1 MTTLATNT
9 PRAMVGGAVNEIP
22 VIASD
27 IIYEG
32 AAVGVVTASGHAR
45 PLTAVDRFVGFAIEQ
60 ANNAAGA
67 AAAINCRVWRSGT
80 AVLTVA
86 GAVITDIGQPVYAT
100 DDNAFAMLPT
110 GGVFIG
116 FVRRFISSNLVE
128 VGFDVDNY
136 TDPYANKVKETLGA
150 ATHTLDAQDNA
161 KYIFVTV
168 DSTVTLPATATA
180 LRNCTLVMM
189 APFGT
194 VQIVATPNGSDKI
207 AGANIAPADGATVT
221 NTKATAQRGDLITL
235 DFGATD
241 GPAITE
247 IKGTWAAA

>member
-1 MTTLATNT
+1 MTTLATNVA
-9 PRAMVGGAVNEIP
+9 RVFVGGNLNEIP

-32 AAVGVVTASGHAR
+32 AAVGVVKASGHAR
-45 PLTAVDRFVGFAIEQ
+45 PLTSVDQFVGFASEK
-60 ANNAAGA
+60 ADNAAGA
-67 AAAINCRVWRSGT
+67 AAAINVSVWRQGT
-80 AVLTVA
+80 VKLPVT

-100 DDNAFAMLPT
+100 DDNAFTFVPT
-110 GGVFIG
+110 GAVFIG
-116 FVRRFISSNLVE
+116 FVRRFVSTGVVE
-128 VGFDVDNY
+128 VDFDVANY

-150 ATHTLDAQDNA
+150 ATLTLDAQDNA

-180 LRNCTLVMM
+180 LRNVTLVMM
-189 APFGT
+189 GAYGT

-235 DFGATD
+235 DFNATD

-247 IKGTWAAA
+247 IRGTWAAA